1 MRFRS
6 STLPIVAIALVVG
19 FLAGCDLKDKWSND
33 KTVVAEVAG
42 QQVTASDWSKH
53 LDLYRVV
60 SPGVVDPNDPN
71 HVKEVLESLIDQD
84 VVLAAARKEKYSS
97 SELDAELNKGL
108 PEAAQQLQELHS
120 KLEKDLAAVT
130 RLQKTFKED
139 YTKMLTAQSYAKDKV
154 KDVVVTEKDIRDRY
168 DVYAKEAAS
177 QNQKPIEYAKVHDK
191 IKVRAM
197 ADKLLAQ
204 LRVDYK
210 VSRHEDAI
218 QKYLAKISPSQEA
231 LQGKDR

>member
-1 MRFRS
+1 MI
-6 STLPIVAIALVVG
+6 PVVVVALAVG
-19 FLAGCDLKDKWSND
+19 FLAGCDLKDKMMAD
-33 KTVVAEVAG
+33 KTVVAEVG
-42 QQVTASDWSKH
+42 DQQVTAADWTKH

-60 SPGVVDPNDPN
+60 SPGVVDPNDPD

-84 VVLAAARKEKYSS
+84 VVLAAARKEKYASPDLDK
-97 SELDAELNKGL
+97 ELIKGL
-108 PEAAQQLQELHS
+108 PEAASQLKELQG

-168 DVYAKEAAS
+168 DVYAKEAAA
-177 QNQKPIEYAKVHDK
+177 QHQKPIEYAKVHDK

-197 ADKLLAQ
+197 ADKLLAS
-204 LRVDYK
+204 LRADYK
-210 VSRHEDAI
+210 VNRHEDAI
-218 QKYLAKISPSQEA
+218 QKYLSKISPSQEA
-231 LQGKDR
+231 LQGKGQ

>member
-6 STLPIVAIALVVG
+6 STMPIVVLALAAGVLVG
-19 FLAGCDLKDKWSND
+19 CNLKDKWVGD
-33 KTVVAEVAG
+33 KSVVAEVAG
-42 QQVTASDWSKH
+42 QQVTAADWSKH

-60 SPGVVDPNDPN
+60 SPGVVDPTDPN

-84 VVLAAARKEKYSS
+84 VVLAAARKEKYAS

-108 PEAAQQLQELHS
+108 PEAAQQLQELRL
-120 KLEKDLAAVT
+120 KLEKDLEAVT

-154 KDVVVTEKDIRDRY
+154 KDIVVTEKDIRDRY

-191 IKVRAM
+191 LKVRAM
-197 ADKLLAQ
+197 ADKLLEQ
-204 LRVDYK
+204 LRADYK
-210 VSRHEDAI
+210 VTRHEDAI
-218 QKYLAKISPSQEA
+218 QKYLSKISPSQEA